1 MRTPRFEIQGYWLS
15 KREESPFYHATWF
28 DGGSRQT
35 RRRSLGTDD
44 LQVAKLKLAEI
55 AVKQTEYKESPP
67 SVYLFV
73 TAAVRYFEDHARHKP
88 SAAAAK
94 ISLRLWSDFWGDTPV
109 EGLTHKRQEEFRAWL
124 KAKDFRG
131 AYISRILT
139 IGRAA
144 LNFAYKRGEV
154 TSVPFIIDERKTSDS
169 VKRPKL
175 TIPQLRALLTA
186 SRQWPHLHTYIVLA
200 LTTMGRPS
208 AVLELRPSQV
218 SLDFRLIDLNPSGR
232 EQTKKYRPIVPLAD
246 AALPFVSDRNCERF
260 ILWRGKPI
268 KSVKKTFAL
277 AVKLAGLPSDV
288 VQYSLRHT
296 MAMELRRRRV
306 DKWETKGFL
315 GHGANDITDGYAEF
329 SPDYLSEGRAAIDAY
344 LLEVGKEY
352 LAPAFHLR
360 ATEPEGENQ
369 HVA

>member
-1 MRTPRFEIQGYWLS
+1 MPSSRFEIEGYWLS
-15 KREESPFYHATWF
+15 KRKGSSFHYATWYEK
-28 DGGSRQT
+28 GSHQT
-35 RRRSLGTDD
+35 RRRSLGTADF
-44 LQVAKLKLAEI
+44 QVAKLKLAEI
-55 AVKQTEYKESPP
+55 AIKSAEYKECPP
-67 SVYLFV
+67 SVYLLI

-88 SAAAAK
+88 SATAAK
-94 ISLRLWSDFWGDTPV
+94 ISLRLWTDFWGETPV

-124 KAKDFRG
+124 KSKGYRG
-131 AYISRILT
+131 AYISRVLT
-139 IGRAA
+139 VGRAA

-154 TSVPFIIDERKTSDS
+154 TSVPFIFDERKTSDS

-186 SRQWPHLHTYIVLA
+186 SRKWPHLHAFIVLA

-218 SLDFRLIDLNPSGR
+218 SVDSRLIDLNPSGR

-246 AALPFVSDRNCERF
+246 AALPFVSNRNCERF

-268 KSVKKTFAL
+268 KCVKKTFAL

-306 DKWETKGFL
+306 DLWETKGFL
-315 GHGANDITDGYAEF
+315 GHGATDITDGYAEF
-329 SPDYLSEGRAAIDAY
+329 SPDYLSGGRAAIDAY
-344 LLEVGKEY
+344 LLEVGNEY

-360 ATEPEGENQ
+360 ATEPEGEK
-369 HVA
+369 